1 MKKII
6 IASLCLA
13 SFAVNAQQPGSSLK
27 FDDKKKVYEVV
38 AGCGSC
44 KFGMNVPSC
53 PLAIKLDGKLYLVD
67 GAKIDD
73 FGDAHADDGFCNAT
87 KKAKV
92 QGDTSSSFFKVT
104 YFELVKSKRSSPSPS
119 KN

>member
-1 MKKII
+1 MT
-6 IASLCLA
+6 SLCLV
-13 SFAVNAQQPGSSLK
+13 SLVGNAQQPGSSLK
-27 FDDKKKVYEVV
+27 FDEKKKVYEVV

-44 KFGMNVPSC
+44 KFGMNVPGC
-53 PLAIKLDGKLYLVD
+53 PLAIKLDGKHYLIE

-104 YFELVKSKRSSPSPS
+104 YFELVKAKRSAPSPT